1 MLNISL
7 DLEKRKEMEAYVDHC
22 ELKTPEEV
30 ARLFLEYTLL
40 IWDYL
45 LVGRIA
51 DFYNEDIVMNH
62 AGGVTVQGL
71 ESVYSGTLS
80 AVAECVASMP
90 DNQTIFVDIFA
101 EGTPEDGYHFI
112 QATTAYRPGEHDGQ
126 EYAPPDGVVLPDY
139 QNGHTGLCECAVKR
153 IDGKWKIV
161 EEWLVRSPDTQPKQD
176 EA

>member
-7 DLEKRKEMEAYVDHC
+7 NLEKRKQMEAYVDHC

-30 ARLFLEYTLL
+30 SRLFLEYTLL

-45 LVGRIA
+45 LIGRIA
-51 DFYNEDIVMNH
+51 DFYNDDIVMNH

-71 ESVYSGTLS
+71 DSVYSGTLS
-80 AVAECVASMP
+80 SVAQCVAKAP

-101 EGTPEDGYHFI
+101 EGNPEEGYRFI
-112 QATTAYRPGEHDGQ
+112 QATTAYCPSEHDGK
-126 EYAPPDGVVLPDY
+126 EYAPEAGVVLPSS
-139 QNGHTGLCECAVKR
+139 QNGHTGLCECLVKKV
-153 IDGKWKIV
+153 DGKWMIV

-176 EA
+176 EV

>member
-7 DLEKRKEMEAYVDHC
+7 NLERRKVMEAFVDHC

-30 ARLFLEYTLL
+30 SRLFLEYTLL

-51 DFYNEDIVMNH
+51 DFYNDDIIMNH

-80 AVAECVASMP
+80 AVAKCVASTP
-90 DNQTIFVDIFA
+90 DNQAIFVDIFA
-101 EGTPEDGYHFI
+101 EGTPEEGYRFM
-112 QATTAYRPGEHDGQ
+112 QATTAYCPSEHGGQDYSPGE
-126 EYAPPDGVVLPDY
+126 GVILPDS
-139 QNGHTGLCECAVKR
+139 QNGHVGLCECLVKK

-161 EEWLVRSPDTQPKQD
+161 EEWLVRSPDTQPNQD
-176 EA
+176 EV